1 MTDKSELLTDLV
13 YLNEGL
19 VTPKQFRPEGLD
31 GNHIKIALDQMA
43 PEESRKARRKFR
55 KLHRRA
61 RKRQRQATERY
72 RSRKPWE
79 SWGVTPILDKDARAE
94 YVDNEQIK
102 LEQMYGQK
110 GCRPTIGEAR
120 NRRRLV
126 FQTLRDDDD
135 LYTHFEK
142 VRSK

>member
-31 GNHIKIALDQMA
+31 GNHIKIALDQMT

-61 RKRQRQATERY
+61 RKRQHQATERY
-72 RSRKPWE
+72 RSRKAWE
-79 SWGVTPILDKDARAE
+79 SWGVTPILTKEDRTE
-94 YVDNEQIK
+94 YVDNEQFK
-102 LEQMYGQK
+102 LGQMYGQK
-110 GCRPTIGEAR
+110 GHRPTVGQAR
-120 NRRRLV
+120 NRRRIV
-126 FQTLRDDDD
+126 FQSLRDDDD
-135 LYTHFEK
+135 NYTIFDK